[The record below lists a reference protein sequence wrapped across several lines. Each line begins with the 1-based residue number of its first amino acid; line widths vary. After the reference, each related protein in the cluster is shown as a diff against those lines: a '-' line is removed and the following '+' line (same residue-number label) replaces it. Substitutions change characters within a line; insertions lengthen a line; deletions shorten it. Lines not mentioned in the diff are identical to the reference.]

1 MTQHTNFPPNIDRQ
15 TCGSMP
21 RARTLETH
29 AERGHDTTS
38 ISSIGPASTASAD
51 TLRPASAASEQQIR
65 ARSQIQENDA
75 DNCRIGGCGK
85 LFHMSVQPSRLYGN
99 GTHCHRKTA
108 TGEKQVLT
116 QHTNFSPNI
125 DRQTCCSTPR
135 ARMLEKHAQRGH
147 DTTSISSIS
156 RHAQTTWPRSEVR
169 QAQTTILRNAKFQLA
184 SH

>member
-1 MTQHTNFPPNIDRQ
+1 MTQQTNFPPNIDRQ

-51 TLRPASAASEQQIR
+51 TRRPASAASEQQIR

-116 QHTNFSPNI
+116 QHTNLSPNI

-135 ARMLEKHAQRGH
+135 ARTCSYVPG
-147 DTTSISSIS
+147 
-156 RHAQTTWPRSEVR
+156 
-169 QAQTTILRNAKFQLA
+169 LA
-184 SH
+184 SVALAPALAYDINLAGCFLSALVPALSTA

>member
-1 MTQHTNFPPNIDRQ
+1 
-15 TCGSMP
+15 MP

-38 ISSIGPASTASAD
+38 ISSFGPASTASAD
-51 TLRPASAASEQQIR
+51 TRRPASAVSEQQIR

-75 DNCRIGGCGK
+75 DNCRIGGSGK

-116 QHTNFSPNI
+116 QHTNFSPNV

-135 ARMLEKHAQRGH
+135 ARMLENFPYSYVPGL
-147 DTTSISSIS
+147 TSVASVPALAYDINLTGSFLSALVPALSI
-156 RHAQTTWPRSEVR
+156 A
-169 QAQTTILRNAKFQLA
+169 
-184 SH
+184 